1 MSETE
6 HDGQA
11 EGDDDAQPVS
21 PETAVDAGDDDVE
34 AEAAEDGAEAS
45 AEAPGGEP
53 EPEPEPETPETQTAR
68 DDREIE
74 KAAKALIKLATS
86 NANAI
91 SRIMGEDAQN
101 LEPCPRCM
109 GGDASMPK
117 TPGFIWPAN
126 LVPLL
131 PEHKAAVKL
140 SIGEGVEPEWVQA
153 EDASRCPKCGG
164 RGKVK
169 TDSFVP
175 GQERLKCLDCNGRG
189 WIGAREHREHEAPS
203 NNVPEF
209 AGVAAGAP
217 HESPEQDPWGRLRDD
232 PLYGVMPG
240 FERD

>member
-6 HDGQA
+6 HEGQA

-21 PETAVDAGDDDVE
+21 PETVVDADDDDVE

-45 AEAPGGEP
+45 AELP
-53 EPEPEPETPETQTAR
+53 ERHVDDERPPDEPETQTAR

-74 KAAKALIKLATS
+74 KAAKALVKLATS

-140 SIGEGVEPEWVQA
+140 SIGEGVEPEYRSA
-153 EDASRCPKCGG
+153 EDAEQCPKCGG
-164 RGKVK
+164 RGKV
-169 TDSFVP
+169 TTGSFVG
-175 GQERLKCLDCNGRG
+175 GQEKLKCLDCGGRG
-189 WIGAREHREHEAPS
+189 WIGPREHREHAPPTNS
-203 NNVPEF
+203 VPEF
-209 AGVAAGAP
+209 AGVAASAP
-217 HESPEQDPWGRLRDD
+217 HESPESDPWGRLRDD